1 MICGREP
8 LENIKNPPP
17 RVKPIAALSS
27 RLSPKSARFVIFEH
41 ECFSIDIITLRLH
54 QQFEAGRK
62 QECCMPSKGKN
73 SWSPNSQKKPD
84 RQPGSPN
91 KKPGMPEGFQFRF
104 SIGYVLIT
112 LIAVS
117 FFNYFLFRSDNT
129 VVPYSMFKEKI
140 RSGEIRRV
148 EIDINYYTGYT
159 ESRTSEPASPLPVQ
173 AKPGVVYKTVPVS
186 DPEFTKL
193 MDEKGVVYSA
203 SPREGSAILSLL
215 LNWVLPFAI
224 MFFLWRTLMNRFMGS
239 NSNVLAFGQ
248 NRATVVAEG
257 DIRTRFSDVA
267 GVDEAKAELE
277 EVVDFLKNPQKY
289 TEIGGKIPKG
299 VLLVGPPGTGKTLL
313 ARAVAGEAN
322 VPFFK
327 MSGADFV
334 EMFVGVGAAR
344 VRDLFKQAREKA
356 PCIIFIDEIDALG
369 KSRVAGIVGGNDER
383 EQTLNQLLVE
393 MDGFDSTSGLIILAA
408 TNRPD
413 VLDPALLRPGRFDR
427 QVLVDR
433 PDINGREA
441 ILKIHT
447 KTIKMDPSVDLS
459 KIARSTPGFVGA
471 DLANVVNEA
480 ALLAVRAGRK
490 KVTEA
495 DFHAAIEKVVAGLE
509 KKNRMINPK
518 EKQIVAVHETGHA
531 ITAAYTPGADPVRK
545 ISIVPRG
552 FGALGYTLQMPLE
565 DRYLVTKDELL
576 GQIDVLLGGRAAEEL
591 MFSTISTGAANDIA
605 RATDIARRMI
615 TDYGMSEKFRNV
627 ALTRQSA
634 GLVGIQAPNPFAQKE
649 YSEETQRY
657 VDEEIASIVDARYR
671 RVMELLTRKKDL
683 LEKISTLLLE
693 KEVIEEAEFAE
704 LTADASA
711 EVPQNPAAET
721 TAPSAS

>member
-1 MICGREP
+1 M
-8 LENIKNPPP
+8 
-17 RVKPIAALSS
+17 
-27 RLSPKSARFVIFEH
+27 
-41 ECFSIDIITLRLH
+41 
-54 QQFEAGRK
+54 
-62 QECCMPSKGKN
+62 MPSKGKN
-73 SWSPNSQKKPD
+73 NWKLDQQRKTDKNNNN
-84 RQPGSPN
+84 R

-104 SIGYVLIT
+104 SLGYVLIT
-112 LIAVS
+112 LLAVS
-117 FFNYFLFRSDNT
+117 FFNYFLFKSDT
-129 VVPYSMFKEKI
+129 TLVPYSTFKDKV
-140 RSGEIRRV
+140 RTGEIRRV
-148 EIDINYYTGYT
+148 EIDTNYYTGYT
-159 ESRTSEPASPLPVQ
+159 EPNPAEPSSPLPPS

-186 DPEFTKL
+186 DPEFTSL
-193 MDEKGVVYSA
+193 LDEKGVVYSA
-203 SPREGSAILSLL
+203 SPRGGSTILSLL
-215 LNWVLPFAI
+215 LNWILPFAI
-224 MFFLWRTLMNRFMGS
+224 MIFFWRAIMSKFMGS

-248 NRATVVAEG
+248 NKATVVAEG
-257 DIRTRFSDVA
+257 DIKTRFADVA
-267 GVDEAKAELE
+267 GVDEAKAELV

-369 KSRVAGIVGGNDER
+369 KSRASGFIGGNDER

-413 VLDPALLRPGRFDR
+413 VLDPALLRAGRFDR
-427 QVLVDR
+427 QVLVDK
-433 PDINGREA
+433 PDMKGREE

-447 KTIKMDPSVDLS
+447 KNIKMDPSVDLS

-490 KVTEA
+490 KVKEE
-495 DFHAAIEKVVAGLE
+495 DFQAAIEKVIAGLE

-531 ITAAYTPGADPVRK
+531 ITAAFTPGADPVRK

-552 FGALGYTLQMPLE
+552 YGALGYTLQMPLE
-565 DRYLVTKDELL
+565 DRYLITEEELL
-576 GQIDVLLGGRAAEEL
+576 GKIDVLLGGRAAEEL
-591 MFSTISTGAANDIA
+591 VFQSISTGASNDIA
-605 RATDIARRMI
+605 NATEIAKRMI
-615 TDYGMSEKFRNV
+615 TDYGMSDKFKNV
-627 ALTRQSA
+627 ALTRRSS
-634 GLVGIQAPNPFAQKE
+634 GLLSPQQASDPFATKE

-657 VDEEIASIVDARYR
+657 IDETIASMINERYQH
-671 RVMELLTRKKDL
+671 VVNMLTEKKYLLDH
-683 LEKISTLLLE
+683 ISSVLLE
-693 KEVIEEAEFAE
+693 KEV
-704 LTADASA
+704 
-711 EVPQNPAAET
+711 
-721 TAPSAS
+721 